1 MGFTVKYEKLEC
13 KTLDGIFI
21 RGWFYAVEGRAPV
34 IIMSHGVRIALRNLM
49 ISILTPAVQ
58 LHERNFNH

>member
-13 KTLDGIFI
+13 KTLDGISI

-34 IIMSHGVRIALRNLM
+34 IIMSHGVRNAVRNPM
-49 ISILTPAVQ
+49 VSILTPAVQ
-58 LHERNFNH
+58 LYERNFDH

>member
-21 RGWFYAVEGRAPV
+21 RGWFYPVEGRAPV
-34 IIMSHGVRIALRNLM
+34 IIMSHGVRNALRYPK
-49 ISILTPAVQ
+49 IPILTPAVQ
-58 LHERNFNH
+58 LYERNSDH